1 MSRTSVA
8 EVCLL
13 ILADNRGIATYLLVC
28 IAPLPDSASGEAP
41 VSRTE
46 FGCSQLHETGKD
58 G

>member
-28 IAPLPDSASGEAP
+28 IAPVLPK
-41 VSRTE
+41 R
-46 FGCSQLHETGKD
+46 QLPEIRL
-58 G
+58 

>member
-28 IAPLPDSASGEAP
+28 IAPVISLFGTMRPEAAI
-41 VSRTE
+41 VMLR
-46 FGCSQLHETGKD
+46 
-58 G
+58 